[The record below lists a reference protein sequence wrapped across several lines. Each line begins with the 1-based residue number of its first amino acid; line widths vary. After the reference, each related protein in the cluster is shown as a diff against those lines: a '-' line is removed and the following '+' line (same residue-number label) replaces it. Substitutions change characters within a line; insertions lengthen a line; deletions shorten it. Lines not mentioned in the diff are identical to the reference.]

1 MMENAYLV
9 SYSVKGIKNIDTLVT
24 LSFYKKTI
32 EKDLDVQNYNIKG
45 IYGVNG
51 SGKSG
56 IIMSVKILKNL
67 IWDSSYLNNP
77 IIQKNLEEI
86 VNKRTKELFIQL
98 DYLMKM
104 GKTVEYFRYEI
115 TLSKDEN
122 EKYVISHEQLLSRNA
137 FSKKEEMETIF
148 RISNGEII
156 LLYEKE
162 KENEISKTVYQK
174 TMNLL
179 SSSTMSSLFV
189 EKIFKMFYDNDQGK
203 NSLLFFKLA
212 ILCFLGKN
220 LHVYMDESDN
230 HREYVVRNSI
240 EHPEDLKKYNTEIN
254 LMINR
259 LWKPNNDFRE
269 VLSVSGNVVNKSMYQ
284 HFEKIVDGL
293 FEFLHIFKPDLKKIE
308 IEKKENKD
316 VFICDLIMV
325 YDSYKIHAEF
335 ESTGIKKLIRLFGYL
350 KEMVQGGIVFIDELD
365 SNLHDVYLCA
375 LLEYLMEYGEGQL
388 CFTTHNVGPMDVLKQ
403 RKKSIDFLSEDH
415 KIYSWRKNGNYS
427 PSKLYRSGM
436 IEGSPFNIDSI
447 DFIGAFGLDGE
458 DE

>member
-156 LLYEKE
+156 SLYEKE

-179 SSSTMSSLFV
+179 SSSIPL
-189 EKIFKMFYDNDQGK
+189 
-203 NSLLFFKLA
+203 
-212 ILCFLGKN
+212 
-220 LHVYMDESDN
+220 
-230 HREYVVRNSI
+230 
-240 EHPEDLKKYNTEIN
+240 
-254 LMINR
+254 
-259 LWKPNNDFRE
+259 
-269 VLSVSGNVVNKSMYQ
+269 
-284 HFEKIVDGL
+284 
-293 FEFLHIFKPDLKKIE
+293 
-308 IEKKENKD
+308 
-316 VFICDLIMV
+316 
-325 YDSYKIHAEF
+325 
-335 ESTGIKKLIRLFGYL
+335 
-350 KEMVQGGIVFIDELD
+350 
-365 SNLHDVYLCA
+365 
-375 LLEYLMEYGEGQL
+375 
-388 CFTTHNVGPMDVLKQ
+388 
-403 RKKSIDFLSEDH
+403 
-415 KIYSWRKNGNYS
+415 
-427 PSKLYRSGM
+427 
-436 IEGSPFNIDSI
+436 
-447 DFIGAFGLDGE
+447 
-458 DE
+458 